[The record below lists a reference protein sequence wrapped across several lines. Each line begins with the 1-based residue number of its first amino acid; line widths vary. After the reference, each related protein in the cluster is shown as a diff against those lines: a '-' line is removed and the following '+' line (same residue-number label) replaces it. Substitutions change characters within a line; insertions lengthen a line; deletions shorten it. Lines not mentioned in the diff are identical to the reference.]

1 MKFDNFAVKKMLEE
15 THKANHLTDR
25 EKQLIGLAV
34 TTTRG
39 CVACSGGRIRR
50 ALESGIPQE
59 VIIQAV
65 DVASAV
71 NAGVT
76 TSIALQGIEK
86 EHLSM
91 PCKDGTCTAP

>member
-1 MKFDNFAVKKMLEE
+1 MKFEDFAARKMLEE
-15 THKANHLTDR
+15 THKPDHLSDR

-39 CVACSGGRIRR
+39 CIACSGARIRR
-50 ALESGIPQE
+50 AHESGIPRE
-59 VIIQAV
+59 AIIQAI

-86 EHLSM
+86 EGLDIS
-91 PCKDGTCTAP
+91 CTDGSCTN